1 MEAAGFTLGDWREW
15 RRLRALQLKHQG
27 WRQCAIAEALGVSSV
42 YIRRSV
48 CASDFVPGWGR
59 TLRHDRTFLLQ
70 GTTGHFETVASLLVD
85 FAVRQT

>member
-1 MEAAGFTLGDWREW
+1 M
-15 RRLRALQLKHQG
+15 QLKHQG

-59 TLRHDRTFLLQ
+59 TFRHNRTFLLQ
-70 GTTGHFETVASLLVD
+70 GTTGHFYCGLTRVGGKSSRVSPNP
-85 FAVRQT
+85 